1 MKFIGSLIRRFVEG
15 VKGGAGFRMAW
26 FEPEPT
32 GPPEEVLTRFCKMV
46 REGKIKAW
54 VFILGVQCL
63 TPDRDGSIRT
73 KESVTFLSPYGLTAP
88 ELRFIGA
95 RLVSR
100 AEEMERR
107 QDPRS
112 LNL

>member
-1 MKFIGSLIRRFVEG
+1 MKMKFIGRLIRRFVEG
-15 VKGGAGFRMAW
+15 VKGGAGPRIPW
-26 FEPEPT
+26 VETET
-32 GPPEEVLTRFCKMV
+32 PEEILTHLCKKV

-54 VFILGVQCL
+54 VFILGLQCL
-63 TPDRDGSIRT
+63 RADRDGSISA
-73 KESVTFLSPYGLTAP
+73 KEDVIFLCPSGLTAP

-107 QDPRS
+107 QDPRRI
-112 LNL
+112 NL